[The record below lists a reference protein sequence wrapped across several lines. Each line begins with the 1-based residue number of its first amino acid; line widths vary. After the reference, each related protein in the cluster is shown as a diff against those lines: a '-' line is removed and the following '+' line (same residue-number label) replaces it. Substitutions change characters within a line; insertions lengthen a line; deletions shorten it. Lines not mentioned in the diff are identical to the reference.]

1 MPRQPIAMFEI
12 KEILRLHYSAGHT
25 QREISRATGVSQSAI
40 QRLLGRAGQAGLG
53 WPLAAPAPSDAEL
66 YAQLYPKAAPPRYSQ
81 PDFARVQAQLRRY
94 KHVTL
99 EQLWGEYREQSEPG
113 QSYSYSQFCA
123 RYKHWRQS
131 QAQEVVLVQD
141 HVAGEKLFIDY
152 AGETATVH
160 EAGGSWE
167 AQIFVATLGASA
179 YSYVEASRGQDSA
192 NFLAAHVRAFRF
204 FQGVPRMLVPD
215 NLKAAVEHADRYE
228 PSINR
233 SYAELA
239 QHYATAVVPARPR
252 KPRDKAVVEGAVLG
266 VERQL
271 LTPLLRQQRRC
282 SSLGELN
289 EVLWAGLEAYNAK
302 PFQKRPGSRQSVF
315 ASVEQA
321 ALGAL
326 PERDYE
332 YAEWLHATVN
342 IDHHVSV
349 QQWHYSAPWQLLR
362 QQVDVR
368 LSAHSV
374 ELLHAGQRVALHRR
388 SHGQGGYTTS
398 AEHRPKGHRE
408 HLAWPPERLL
418 EWAGKAGPQTA
429 RLVRELMAS
438 KPHASEAY
446 RPCLGIIRL
455 GKRYGTQRLEAAA
468 TRALAH
474 GGSSYKCVKQI
485 LQRGLDQ
492 QPGEPPAGAAHV
504 PVEHANIRGA
514 EYFAAPPARGQ
525 GGGADSGEDEE
536 PC

>member
-53 WPLAAPAPSDAEL
+53 WPLAEPAPSDAEL

-94 KHVTL
+94 KQVTL
-99 EQLWGEYREQSEPG
+99 EQLWAEYREQSEPG

-239 QHYATAVVPARPR
+239 QHYDTAVVPARPR
-252 KPRDKAVVEGAVLG
+252 KSLFQREMSLKRG
-266 VERQL
+266 VD
-271 LTPLLRQQRRC
+271 
-282 SSLGELN
+282 SN
-289 EVLWAGLEAYNAK
+289 EK
-302 PFQKRPGSRQSVF
+302 
-315 ASVEQA
+315 
-321 ALGAL
+321 
-326 PERDYE
+326 
-332 YAEWLHATVN
+332 
-342 IDHHVSV
+342 
-349 QQWHYSAPWQLLR
+349 
-362 QQVDVR
+362 
-368 LSAHSV
+368 
-374 ELLHAGQRVALHRR
+374 
-388 SHGQGGYTTS
+388 
-398 AEHRPKGHRE
+398 
-408 HLAWPPERLL
+408 
-418 EWAGKAGPQTA
+418 
-429 RLVRELMAS
+429 
-438 KPHASEAY
+438 
-446 RPCLGIIRL
+446 
-455 GKRYGTQRLEAAA
+455 
-468 TRALAH
+468 
-474 GGSSYKCVKQI
+474 
-485 LQRGLDQ
+485 
-492 QPGEPPAGAAHV
+492 
-504 PVEHANIRGA
+504 
-514 EYFAAPPARGQ
+514 
-525 GGGADSGEDEE
+525 
-536 PC
+536 